1 MAKARFYPKSDVTDA
16 ASVVTDVD
24 LLVAPA
30 PGACGNAGQLA
41 CDILALNWNL
51 RRVGAIDF
59 EHVAPVVGRD
69 ALYDEEGDGCA
80 EGSPAGSIAMAC
92 EVYAGLVKRSASDA
106 ATAKEEFL
114 RVVVVQMRSD
124 ANVGGRRAFC
134 REYVDF
140 LMTFGDAK
148 RVVLASSL
156 PSTYGASEAQIGGTK
171 LRCARGDSTFRAMCG
186 AAEVRE
192 IEANIKLPDEEM
204 AESVDPHWALVDTL
218 NGRDAEERVGC
229 VLAVCS
235 EGDNSA
241 DGAAVALAIA
251 RSCGVKIEE
260 PRADSKVPVTYIGP
274 WRVPRS
280 WEMAFGMQPVNRD
293 MYY

>member
-1 MAKARFYPKSDVTDA
+1 MATARFYPKCDVTDA

-69 ALYDEEGDGCA
+69 ALYDDEGDASAG
-80 EGSPAGSIAMAC
+80 GTPSGSIAMAC
-92 EVYAGLVKRSASDA
+92 EVYAGLVKLASA
-106 ATAKEEFL
+106 AKEEFL

-156 PSTYGASEAQIGGTK
+156 PSTY
-171 LRCARGDSTFRAMCG
+171 
-186 AAEVRE
+186 
-192 IEANIKLPDEEM
+192 
-204 AESVDPHWALVDTL
+204 
-218 NGRDAEERVGC
+218 
-229 VLAVCS
+229 
-235 EGDNSA
+235 
-241 DGAAVALAIA
+241 
-251 RSCGVKIEE
+251 
-260 PRADSKVPVTYIGP
+260 
-274 WRVPRS
+274 
-280 WEMAFGMQPVNRD
+280 
-293 MYY
+293 

>member
-1 MAKARFYPKSDVTDA
+1 MAAARFYPKFDVPDA
-16 ASVVTDVD
+16 ASVVIDVD

-80 EGSPAGSIAMAC
+80 EGSSAGSIAMAC

-106 ATAKEEFL
+106 AKEEFL
-114 RVVVVQMRSD
+114 RVVVLQMRSD

-140 LMTFGDAK
+140 LMTFGNAK

-171 LRCARGDSTFRAMCG
+171 LRCARGDSTFRAMCD

-251 RSCGVKIEE
+251 RSCEVKIEE